1 MTDEKFYRTNIT
13 FSVLSQEPIPDNMD
27 MQDIV
32 TECMEGDFVADY
44 AIDLPGETQELTG
57 KQMADALY
65 AAGSDPGFFMLNDD
79 GEPA

>member
-44 AIDLPGETQELTG
+44 AID
-57 KQMADALY
+57 
-65 AAGSDPGFFMLNDD
+65 
-79 GEPA
+79 